1 MEKNPKTPQSVLL
14 SIKWFLTQNA
24 QLALFPHLIPIIWK
38 LQILSH
44 IYDPVI
50 TVFLGN
56 LQEVLRNKQL
66 GGFLKRFP
74 LIFYLHL
81 LMLKNSIHLLYEI

>member
-1 MEKNPKTPQSVLL
+1 MEKKKNKNSPICT
-14 SIKWFLTQNA
+14 SIKWFLTQNV

-38 LQILSH
+38 IQILSH
-44 IYDPVI
+44 IYVPII

-66 GGFLKRFP
+66 GGVFKRFP

-81 LMLKNSIHLLYEI
+81 LM